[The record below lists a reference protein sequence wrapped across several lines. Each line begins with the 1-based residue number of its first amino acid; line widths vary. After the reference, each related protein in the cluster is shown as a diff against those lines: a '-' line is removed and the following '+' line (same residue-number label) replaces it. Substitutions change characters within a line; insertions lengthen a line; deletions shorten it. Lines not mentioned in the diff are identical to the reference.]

1 MEKNEKEYFVLYT
14 PNEMNLAYDLFDDE
28 FSKEQILKV
37 LQSDDDIKKQVCL
50 IKLQDIS
57 SKEEAKILVSVLT
70 GQSGP
75 VREICS
81 ARINDF
87 LKNEE
92 MRDFFAGEEIREILM
107 NGLNDIIPTVARNIL
122 EVIKFVPDLESVK
135 KELLQRILDIDEEKE
150 DVEALSNHEIIK
162 QTFKLYWYLETL
174 AEIADFCQND
184 LAFCEVIARYHS
196 HSDYTIREKVAK
208 ILARVDGFE
217 KYKEILKNDENPYV
231 FSKLY

>member
-28 FSKEQILKV
+28 FSKEQILNV

-57 SKEEAKILVSVLT
+57 SNEEAKILVSVLT

-81 ARINDF
+81 AKINDF

-135 KELLQRILDIDEEKE
+135 RELLQRILDIDEEKE

-184 LAFCEVIARYHS
+184 EAFGEVIARYHS

-208 ILARVDGFE
+208 ILARVNGFE
-217 KYKEILKNDENPYV
+217 KYKDILKNDENPYV
-231 FSKLY
+231 FSKLR